1 MPESVNNRCRP
12 RSSEPGLAS
21 AEAHTLPATGQKA
34 QEKQKFYGC
43 RISSLSLVCP
53 LSSFEFP
60 KVVWKQAAALLGL
73 SPPHCRCRNTT
84 RPTKYQPS
92 FSARPTSLASFR
104 LALTFR
110 SERLPPEAAGDH
122 AQPDKQGSRGP
133 ECLPLRPTAPA

>member
-12 RSSEPGLAS
+12 RSSGLRLTS

-34 QEKQKFYGC
+34 QEKQVFYGC
-43 RISSLSLVCP
+43 RTSSLSLVFSFD

-73 SPPHCRCRNTT
+73 WPLHCHCRSTT
-84 RPTKYQPS
+84 RPTKYQHS
-92 FSARPTSLASFR
+92 FSARPTSPASFR

-110 SERLPPEAAGDH
+110 SARLPPEAAGDR
-122 AQPDKQGSRGP
+122 A
-133 ECLPLRPTAPA
+133 